1 MTPPPPQ
8 QGFLKIAKKHD
19 KWIGLSTRP
28 WMLARLATATFF
40 HERFDK
46 VVSGL
51 SDAYAILRLREAPED
66 DAALWAPPSEFNR
79 NTTKYWVKPE
89 DVLSIKCAV
98 VKHIPVLIFG
108 RKLTVGAAGGDVASN
123 QPSDASLVS
132 SVYLDNGELDV
143 YHTRLSRKD
152 GATLFRFRWYGACS
166 GPNTPVYVERKTHR
180 GPEAKKAGQLSVKER
195 FKLRWSDICALLAGT
210 LDLSARVEAPLRAE
224 GASDED
230 VAYAMGLATAVQAEI
245 VSRRLQ
251 PVTTTVYYRTALQL
265 SSSNAVRA
273 TLDCQLRMVD
283 ETSTR
288 GSLAPGEWYRP
299 QSNELL
305 KDVHEFPYAVLE
317 GAWARAD
324 VRCCAAAALTRRPEP
339 RNAVKLQGDAPGWF
353 TALLESGKIITCG
366 KFSKFSHSGACCAL
380 RARAACMRACDGAA
394 RRIAVF

>member
-1 MTPPPPQ
+1 
-8 QGFLKIAKKHD
+8 
-19 KWIGLSTRP
+19 
-28 WMLARLATATFF
+28 MLARLATATFF

-46 VVSGL
+46 IVSGL
-51 SDAYAILRLREAPED
+51 SDAYAILRLREQPED
-66 DAALWAPPSEFNR
+66 EGVWAPPSEFNR

-89 DVLSIKCAV
+89 DVLSIKCAM
-98 VKHIPVLIFG
+98 VKQIPVLIFG
-108 RKLTVGAAGGDVASN
+108 RKLTVGAAPGDVASN
-123 QPSDASLVS
+123 QPSDASLIT
-132 SVYLDNGELDV
+132 SVYLDSSPDLTI
-143 YHTRLSRKD
+143 YHTRLARKD
-152 GATLFRFRWYGACS
+152 GATLFRFRWYGAYC

-195 FKLRWSDICALLAGT
+195 FKVRWSDICPLLAGT
-210 LDLSARVEAPLRAE
+210 LDLGARVEAPLRAE
-224 GASDED
+224 SASEED
-230 VAYAMGLATAVQAEI
+230 VAYAMGLAAAVQAEI

-317 GAWARAD
+317 GALSR
-324 VRCCAAAALTRRPEP
+324 AAAA
-339 RNAVKLQGDAPGWF
+339 
-353 TALLESGKIITCG
+353 
-366 KFSKFSHSGACCAL
+366 
-380 RARAACMRACDGAA
+380 
-394 RRIAVF
+394 